1 MSEIHIR
8 DLNDKQ
14 AEIKVEGKHMDLV
27 NLVGSAML
35 ADDRL
40 LELVRKALVIV
51 DYVNKENTHDKRTTN
66 LSVGRHGCGIE

>member
-40 LELVRKALVIV
+40 LELVRQALVIV

-66 LSVGRHGCGIE
+66 

>member
-35 ADDRL
+35 ADDSL
-40 LELVRKALVIV
+40 LELVRQALVLV
-51 DYVNKENTHDKRTTN
+51 DYINKENTHDKRTTN
-66 LSVGRHGCGIE
+66 

>member
-40 LELVRKALVIV
+40 LELVRQALVIV
-51 DYVNKENTHDKRTTN
+51 EYVNKENTHDKRTTN
-66 LSVGRHGCGIE
+66 

>member
-35 ADDRL
+35 ADDRF
-40 LELVRKALVIV
+40 LELVRQALVIV
-51 DYVNKENTHDKRTTN
+51 EYVNKENTHDKRTTN
-66 LSVGRHGCGIE
+66 

>member
-66 LSVGRHGCGIE
+66 

>member
-40 LELVRKALVIV
+40 LELVRQALVIV
-51 DYVNKENTHDKRTTN
+51 EYMNKESTNDKRTTN
-66 LSVGRHGCGIE
+66 

>member
-14 AEIKVEGKHMDLV
+14 AEVKVEGKHMDLV

-40 LELVRKALVIV
+40 LELVRQALVIV

-66 LSVGRHGCGIE
+66 